1 MSFLLKVSAEC
12 IQRLHDR
19 SAVEGLSGPVEMV
32 REPMAEGAHSFGG
45 VSWSAVD
52 EM

>member
-1 MSFLLKVSAEC
+1 M
-12 IQRLHDR
+12 HDR
-19 SAVEGLSGPVEMV
+19 SAVEVLSGEVEMLG
-32 REPMAEGAHSFGG
+32 EAMAEGAHSLGG